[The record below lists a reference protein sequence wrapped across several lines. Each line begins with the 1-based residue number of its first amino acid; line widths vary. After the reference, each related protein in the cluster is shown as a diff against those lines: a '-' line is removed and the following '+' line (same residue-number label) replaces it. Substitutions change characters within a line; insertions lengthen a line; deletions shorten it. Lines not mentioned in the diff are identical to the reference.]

1 MSTFP
6 RAGSAV
12 LLLPLLTSP
21 AVADAPKAPTSA
33 ARLADPD
40 EIRQTLGLLPY
51 YRGVRTD
58 AVKVAV
64 LDYGFDG
71 VDGQRPYLPAN
82 AVVVERYEPDFVRRF
97 GLGDPGFQKP
107 FTPTNNHGRLMAQIV
122 WAVSGSSPNGPK
134 FYLLNAGGPTLFR
147 RAVRYAIEQKVDIIL
162 FSGHFEGAGNYDG
175 RGPIDRAV
183 DEAVAAGIIWVNAAG
198 NDGGRVYN
206 GPVREGVGGW
216 LRLTSGRDA
225 TGLHFRNLLD
235 ENGVTLTLTW
245 NDYRDEEDAGTA
257 KDLDLYVED
266 AAGREIA
273 SSTLR
278 QVTGDRKAGQG
289 ETRNPRERIVLT
301 DLPASGDK
309 SYRIRIKKH
318 AGTFGPKDRVRLLV
332 TSARDVPVPDGKTGR
347 ATGPVQFLDA
357 SRWGEIYPPADHR
370 GVITV
375 GTAAAESSTG
385 PTADGRSKPDLF
397 LEVPRARFTNG
408 EEVSGTSVA
417 AAYVA
422 GAVAVMKA
430 YQPRLRAPH
439 ILEFARYA
447 AATAALAPASE
458 GAAPPAPLAGPR
470 PGIRL
475 SFNATRALR
484 EAEASLRSRQERG
497 LSPGGLFVTLTLPSG
512 HTMTV
517 SVEEALRLRD
527 RGVDW
532 DRWPGNSRP
541 PIIRGYGSSDRLTD
555 PYASDR
561 GTLTAPASRSGADAK
576 RPVLVWKA
584 PNPRL
589 LAQLAW

>member
-1 MSTFP
+1 MSTFR

-12 LLLPLLTSP
+12 LLLPLLSGF
-21 AVADAPKAPTSA
+21 AVAEAPKVPTSA

-40 EIRQTLGLLPY
+40 EIRQTLGLLPF

-71 VDGQRPYLPAN
+71 VDGRRPYLPAD
-82 AVVVERYEPDFVRRF
+82 AVVVEHYEPDFVRRF
-97 GLGDPGFQKP
+97 GLGDPAFQKP
-107 FTPTNNHGRLMAQIV
+107 FTPLNNHGRLMAQTI
-122 WAVSGSSPNGPK
+122 WAVTGSSPNGPK

-162 FSGHFEGAGNYDG
+162 FSGHFEGAGNNDG
-175 RGPIDRAV
+175 RGPINRAV
-183 DEAVAAGIIWVNAAG
+183 DEAIAAGIIWVNAAG

-206 GPVREGVGGW
+206 GPVREGIGGW
-216 LRLTSGRDA
+216 LRLTTGTDT
-225 TGLHFRNLLD
+225 TGLHFRNRLD
-235 ENGVTLTLTW
+235 ENGVTITLTW
-245 NDYRDEEDAGTA
+245 NDYRDEEDAGTD
-257 KDLDLYVED
+257 KDLDLFVED
-266 AAGREIA
+266 AAGSVIA

-289 ETRNPRERIVLT
+289 ETRNPRERIVLA

-309 SYRIRIKKH
+309 SYRIRVKRH
-318 AGTFGPKDRVRLLV
+318 AGTFGPKDRVRILV
-332 TSARDVPVPDGKTGR
+332 TSARDMPVPDGKTGR
-347 ATGPVQFLDA
+347 PSSPVQLLDA

-375 GTAAAESSTG
+375 GTSAAESSTG
-385 PTADGRSKPDLF
+385 PTADGRAKPDLN

-430 YQPRLRAPH
+430 SQPRLRAPH
-439 ILEFARYA
+439 VLELARHA
-447 AATAALAPASE
+447 AATTAWAAEPSGAALAVPN
-458 GAAPPAPLAGPR
+458 
-470 PGIRL
+470 PGLRL
-475 SFNATRALR
+475 SFNAERALR
-484 EAEASLRSRQERG
+484 EAEASLRSRQTRG
-497 LSPGGLFVTLTLPSG
+497 VPPGGLYVTLTLPSG
-512 HTMTV
+512 HAMTL

-532 DRWPGNSRP
+532 DRWPGNSRLP
-541 PIIRGYGSSDRLTD
+541 VISGYGSTD
-555 PYASDR
+555 PFATDR
-561 GTLTAPASRSGADAK
+561 GKPTAPDARTGTDAK
-576 RPVLVWKA
+576 RQVLVWKA
-584 PNPRL
+584 PDPRL
-589 LAQLAW
+589 LNQLIR